1 MTRSREVGKALRAA
15 GYKIVNR
22 YYNPRARSVQY
33 VIEVGRLRNNNQWS
47 DMKAHVVHV
56 MDIVTSIIP
65 SAKLEYYRGLSR
77 WLARISW
84 LEERKV
90 IE

>member
-22 YYNPRARSVQY
+22 YYNARARSVQY
-33 VIEVGRLRNNNQWS
+33 VIEVGRLENNQWC
-47 DMKAHVVHV
+47 DMNFHVVHV

-65 SAKLEYYRGLSR
+65 SAKFEYYRGISR

-84 LEERKV
+84 LEVRKV

>member
-22 YYNPRARSVQY
+22 YYNARARSVQY
-33 VIEVGRLRNNNQWS
+33 VIEVGRLENNQWS

-65 SAKLEYYRGLSR
+65 SAELEYYHGTTR